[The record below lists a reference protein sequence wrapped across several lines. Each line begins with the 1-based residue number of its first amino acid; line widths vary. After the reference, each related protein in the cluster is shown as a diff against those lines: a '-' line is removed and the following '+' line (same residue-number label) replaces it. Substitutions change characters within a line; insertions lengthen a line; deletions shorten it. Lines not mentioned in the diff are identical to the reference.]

1 MGRAERE
8 NIRRQWNMAQSER
21 KRKRRPEPGRGFAE
35 ILVLNDGGGADI
47 RVSTDKTDALRAQ
60 MKGHP
65 PLIFD
70 ARGNGGGAFPQ
81 PSREITKTG

>member
-1 MGRAERE
+1 M
-8 NIRRQWNMAQSER
+8 
-21 KRKRRPEPGRGFAE
+21 AE

-70 ARGNGGGAFPQ
+70 ARGNGGGGVAPT
-81 PSREITKTG
+81 ITGDHQNRVTDYTAIVVEVEYEENSTS